1 MKVDS
6 EEFQNDNINKKESN
20 LFGNEKKSFR
30 KKERKKERKKNI
42 LDPFE
47 CLSRCNYSFA
57 FLSFI

>member
-1 MKVDS
+1 MIKL
-6 EEFQNDNINKKESN
+6 IKKESN